1 MQQGDTIIKEHLRIK
16 KLDKLGN
23 INAPWF
29 REVSG
34 VNESPTLFEKG
45 EMASKSFTAV
55 NFQNEFP
62 THIRYSLLNDT
73 IIANVSNKSMSITY
87 EFVKT
92 VKN

>member
-1 MQQGDTIIKEHLRIK
+1 
-16 KLDKLGN
+16 
-23 INAPWF
+23 
-29 REVSG
+29 
-34 VNESPTLFEKG
+34 
-45 EMASKSFTAV
+45 MASKSFTAV
-55 NFQNEFP
+55 NFGNEFP